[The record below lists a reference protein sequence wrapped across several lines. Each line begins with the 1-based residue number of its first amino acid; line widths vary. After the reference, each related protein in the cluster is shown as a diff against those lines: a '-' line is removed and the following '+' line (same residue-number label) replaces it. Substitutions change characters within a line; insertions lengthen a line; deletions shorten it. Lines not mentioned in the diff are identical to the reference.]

1 MNKDIFWQIMEEAK
15 EQCGRDLGWM
25 ADWLERQLR
34 GMQPEQILKFYA
46 ILCGYQEAANKY
58 GLWIAADLLKDNG
71 CSDERFLYF
80 RNWLIAQGK
89 ERYLAALKDP
99 DSLADAGR
107 YDNCEF
113 LKLCWI

>member
-1 MNKDIFWQIMEEAK
+1 MEEAK

-25 ADWLERQLR
+25 ADWLEGQMR

-58 GLWIAADLLKDNG
+58 GLWTAAELLKQNG

-89 ERYLAALKDP
+89 EVYLAALKDP
-99 DSLADAGR
+99 DSLADAGW
-107 YDNCEF
+107 YDNCVAAHF
-113 LKLCWI
+113 F